1 MDGAINRLR
10 DAARN
15 EQTVLAMNELLD
27 LKNEEIARLTKQRDE
42 LVFVLN
48 QLTKIKFLCN
58 TYADKQRSK
67 THMELIKDALASV
80 EEGK

>member
-1 MDGAINRLR
+1 MRGKLMDQLR
-10 DAARN
+10 NIILHEPNQCSECD
-15 EQTVLAMNELLD
+15 
-27 LKNEEIARLTKQRDE
+27 EITRLTKQRGD

-67 THMELIKDALASV
+67 THMDLIKEALASV
-80 EEGK
+80 KEK